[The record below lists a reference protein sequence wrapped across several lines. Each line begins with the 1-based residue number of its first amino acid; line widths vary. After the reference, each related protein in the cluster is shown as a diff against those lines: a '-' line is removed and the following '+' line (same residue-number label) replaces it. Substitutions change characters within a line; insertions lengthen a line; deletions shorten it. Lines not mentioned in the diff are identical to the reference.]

1 MTGPSARRLAAVAAL
16 LLGSAA
22 APLWGQQIRDTV
34 DRVVAVVGYTPIL
47 SSEIEEEIFSRYPQ
61 GQGLP
66 LAGSP
71 ERHALRQQV
80 LQELVDVEL
89 LYQAAQTDTSVKVTD
104 EQVDAAVDQQ
114 IRNVRQKYPSDQDYR
129 DDLRNSGFQTP
140 EEYRRWLTER
150 QRRELIRNA
159 FLEHLRAK
167 DKLKPVIPTEKELR
181 AAFEERKGQQKRPE
195 TISFLQI
202 VVGPKPLESARR
214 RAFDLAD
221 SIVVELRRG
230 ADFATAA
237 RRFSMDPGTKDQG
250 GSLGWFRRG
259 VMHPAFES
267 VAFALR
273 PGVVSEPLET
283 PFGVHII
290 QVERIQPAEVSAR
303 HILIMPEIRPEDSDS
318 ARARTER
325 IRDTLL
331 AGASFDSLQRLY
343 HDPLEER
350 DIRDFPSDKL
360 LPAYIEVLK
369 GVGPGQVTP
378 VFVLQNP
385 VMPERSKFAIA
396 EVIERKEAGD
406 FQFEDVKDVLRTQLG
421 EQLAI
426 RRYLD
431 KLRASTYILIHE
443 T

>member
-1 MTGPSARRLAAVAAL
+1 MTGPFARRLVAVAAL

-34 DRVVAVVGYTPIL
+34 DRVVAVVGYAPIL

-66 LAGSP
+66 AAGSP
-71 ERHALRQQV
+71 ERRTLRRQV
-80 LQELVDVEL
+80 LQELIDVEL
-89 LYQAAQTDTSVKVTD
+89 LYQAAQTDTAVKVTD

-114 IRNVRQKYPSDQDYR
+114 IRNVRQKYPSDQEYR

-150 QRRELIRNA
+150 QRRELIRNTH
-159 FLEHLRAK
+159 LEYLRAK
-167 DKLKPVIPTEKELR
+167 EKLKPVIPTEKELR

-202 VVGPKPLESARR
+202 VVSPKPTESARQ
-214 RAFDLAD
+214 RAFELAD
-221 SIVVELRRG
+221 SIVAALRGG

-237 RRFSMDPGTKDQG
+237 RRFSMDPGSKDQG

-259 VMHPAFES
+259 VMHPAFEQM
-267 VAFALR
+267 AFALR
-273 PGVVSEPLET
+273 PGAISDPLET

-290 QVERIQPAEVSAR
+290 QVERVQPAEVSAR

-318 ARARTER
+318 AQALAER
-325 IRDTLL
+325 IREALV

-360 LPAYIEVLK
+360 LPAYVEVLR
-369 GVGPGQVTP
+369 GLGAGQATP
-378 VFVLQNP
+378 VFVLPNP
-385 VMPERSKFAIA
+385 VMPERSKFAVA
-396 EVIERKEAGD
+396 QVIERKDAGD
-406 FQFEDVKDVLRTQLG
+406 FRFEDVKDMLRTQLG

-431 KLRASTYILIHE
+431 KLRAATYVQVSE
-443 T
+443 P